1 MPMSVNEAAL
11 NKQCSILQPG
21 ETLTTRVSIRAG
33 KIRP

>member
-21 ETLTTRVSIRAG
+21 ETLATRVSIRAG